1 MLLSEATTTGFDLF
15 SLVPWIVFIP
25 VIGLLVNLIFG
36 RKWNERIIGIVASSA
51 VALTF
56 VVS

>member
-25 VIGLLVNLIFG
+25 IIGLLINLIFG
-36 RKWNERIIGIVASSA
+36 RKWNETVVGIVASSA
-51 VALTF
+51 SGLAFVAA
-56 VVS
+56 